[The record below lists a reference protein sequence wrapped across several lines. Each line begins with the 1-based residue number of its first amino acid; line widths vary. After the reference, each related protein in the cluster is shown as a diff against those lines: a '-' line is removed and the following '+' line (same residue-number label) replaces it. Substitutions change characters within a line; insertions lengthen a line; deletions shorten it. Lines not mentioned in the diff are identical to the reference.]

1 MLNSVR
7 RFNDLKKSNC
17 VSISSIFFPRQS
29 SVKDFKDQ
37 IASDVVSIIV
47 TCVRAAG
54 KMLGKRK
61 LKMQ

>member
-1 MLNSVR
+1 M
-7 RFNDLKKSNC
+7 
-17 VSISSIFFPRQS
+17 
-29 SVKDFKDQ
+29 KDFKDQ

-54 KMLGKRK
+54 RDVGKRN

>member
-37 IASDVVSIIV
+37 IASDVVSIF
-47 TCVRAAG
+47 
-54 KMLGKRK
+54 L
-61 LKMQ
+61 